1 MRLFVVLDKPVPE
14 AMHRRTRR
22 PALADGPTAF
32 GTPELTSSP
41 CPNTR
46 LISVVPSEAA
56 HRKVVVDMTESGT
69 RRALRQRK
77 RVRQRKIG
85 AALAIVGV
93 LVWVSVLVLQFA
105 TEDLLSDKLLYLG
118 ITVGGAAVVAGIIL
132 VATTL

>member
-1 MRLFVVLDKPVPE
+1 
-14 AMHRRTRR
+14 
-22 PALADGPTAF
+22 
-32 GTPELTSSP
+32 
-41 CPNTR
+41 
-46 LISVVPSEAA
+46 
-56 HRKVVVDMTESGT
+56 
-69 RRALRQRK
+69 LRQRK

-132 VATTL
+132 IATTL